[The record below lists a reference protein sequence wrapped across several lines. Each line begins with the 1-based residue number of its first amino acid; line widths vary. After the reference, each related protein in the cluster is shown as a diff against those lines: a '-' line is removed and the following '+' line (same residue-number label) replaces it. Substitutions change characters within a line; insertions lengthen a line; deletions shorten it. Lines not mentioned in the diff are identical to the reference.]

1 MSIGYMFVLAILKSL
16 TEEDRK
22 GSFIK
27 EMYDLSIDESLKTG
41 IKGIEMLLCREKKT
55 LKRALSPSEMQKI
68 DIKEENI
75 EFVGA
80 EVQKFLSKVDI
91 TDEVFRQCKY
101 DKKVLE
107 TYLWKKYVESK
118 GETIERESDIKK
130 SLNIVTDILIKTLYE
145 SEDFVQNF
153 LIQIS
158 NTVDNIQKDLQSIF
172 KYVNQL
178 SGDKQEILEILR
190 TMIKIDKSENIES
203 PVLENKFQNNKKDDY
218 IRIWNGKLFLS
229 NDGEANPQTLK
240 NAFVVPDYIL
250 HRAVESIGFTETD
263 SLEQIIKK
271 FIEYEH
277 SADMLIM
284 GAPGI
289 GKSSISAW
297 IADKYAMDDRIIIL
311 RFRDWDQEDFQESL
325 LKTICEALNCKKR
338 DLEGKILILEGFDEI
353 KILDRKNE
361 LLYNFCN
368 EVNDFDDLKYIIT
381 SRPNYIDEQSF
392 YNVLELKVFDI
403 ERIKIFYR
411 NILGKS
417 LERTDKISSNL
428 DVLGIPVIL
437 YLALM
442 SGVEITENPTK
453 PELYNRIFGE
463 KRGIFNKFSDGKSE
477 YSKGSQLMRNPEN
490 IKNYLNFLCD
500 VGYKIFLKGGGRLG
514 DDEYEV
520 PNLAFFGKQI
530 SILEFPIKYFF
541 ENSNTDIEFVH
552 NSIYE
557 YFVAEYFYRDI
568 RNMLIESSGMEDK
581 LADKLGEWLI
591 GNKVLSLE
599 IYEFLEYKINEN
611 LLDKYNFVLKT
622 FHTMLQNG
630 MTRKLEGACITPKE
644 REMLLFSRMLD
655 FVHLWRRKAY
665 KMDPSK
671 LSGFIAQNSTYRL
684 NLVNVDLQNTQLTN
698 IDLSK
703 ANLNGAILTDV
714 DLSDANLAS
723 ADLSGANMQRA
734 KLANANLANSNLEG
748 TDLRNAQ
755 LPGANLA
762 GANLTDAKLQ
772 HTNLKNTNLQKSI
785 LVKANFSNAEL
796 IGANLSDANLSEAI
810 LENTA
815 LKKCNFSRACMRSA
829 NLMKARFGD
838 AILAGA
844 DLTDADLITAELD
857 EAYFGNA
864 TLLRTD
870 LRGTDLRN
878 VDFRNANLSQTKLGR
893 ADLRGV
899 ILQDVMLDDPHLDD
913 AIIENALFGE
923 VALTSLEKKYD
934 LSELQIFVRVDGR
947 ILPYREFRRERGW

>member
-1 MSIGYMFVLAILKSL
+1 MFVSAILKSL
-16 TEEDRK
+16 TEDDKKR
-22 GSFIK
+22 SFIK
-27 EMYDLSIDESLKTG
+27 EMYDLSIDESLKIS
-41 IKGIEMLLCREKKT
+41 IKEMEMLLNREKDT
-55 LKRALSPSEMQKI
+55 LNGALSASKMQKM

-80 EVQKFLSKVDI
+80 EVRQLLSTVDI
-91 TDEVFRQCKY
+91 TDDVFRQCKY

-107 TYLWKKYVESK
+107 NYLWEKYAESK
-118 GETIERESDIKK
+118 SDMIECESDIKK
-130 SLNIVTDILIKTLYE
+130 GLSNVTDILIKTLYE
-145 SEDFVQNF
+145 SEDFIQNF
-153 LIQIS
+153 LIQIN
-158 NTVDNIQKDLQSIF
+158 NTVDIIQKDLQLVF
-172 KYVNQL
+172 KHVNQL
-178 SGDKQEILEILR
+178 SGDKQEILDILR
-190 TMIKIDKSENIES
+190 TMIRFDKGENIES
-203 PVLENKFQNNKKDDY
+203 ASLENKFKNNKKGDY

-240 NAFVVPDYIL
+240 NAFVVPDYKL

-271 FIEYEH
+271 FIEFDH
-277 SADMLIM
+277 NADMLIM

-289 GKSSISAW
+289 GKSSITAW
-297 IADKYAMDDRIIIL
+297 IADKYETDDRIIIL

-325 LKTICEALNCKKR
+325 LKTICATLNCKKR
-338 DLEGKILILEGFDEI
+338 DLDGKILILEGFDEI
-353 KILDRKNE
+353 KILDKKNE
-361 LLYNFCN
+361 LLNNFRN

-392 YNVLELKVFDI
+392 YTVLELKVFDI

-411 NILGKS
+411 SILGKS
-417 LERTDKISSNL
+417 LEKTEKITQNL

-463 KRGIFNKFSDGKSE
+463 KKGIFNKFSDGKSE

-490 IKNYLNFLCD
+490 IKIYLNFLCD
-500 VGYKIFLKGGGRLG
+500 IGYKIFLQGGGPLDAR
-514 DDEYEV
+514 YYNV
-520 PNLAFFGKQI
+520 PNLAYLGKQI

-541 ENSNTDIEFVH
+541 ENTNMDIEFVH

-557 YFVAEYFYRDI
+557 YFAAEYFYRNI
-568 RNMLIESSGMEDK
+568 RNMLIESSGMEQE
-581 LADKLGEWLI
+581 LAEKLGEWLI
-591 GNKVLSLE
+591 SSKVPSLE

-611 LLDKYNFVLKT
+611 LLDKYNFVLRT

-630 MTRKLEGACITPKE
+630 MTRKLEGSCATPKE
-644 REMLLFSRMLD
+644 HEMLLFSRMLD
-655 FVHLWRRKAY
+655 FLHLWRRKAY
-665 KMDPSK
+665 KIDPSK
-671 LSGFIAQNSTYRL
+671 LSVFIAQNSTYRL
-684 NLVNVDLQNTQLTN
+684 NLVNVDLQNTRLTN
-698 IDLSK
+698 IDLCK
-703 ANLNGAILTDV
+703 ANLYGAILTDV

-723 ADLSGANMQRA
+723 SDLTGANMQRV
-734 KLANANLANSNLEG
+734 KLANANLVNSNLSG
-748 TDLRNAQ
+748 ADLRNAQ

-772 HTNLKNTNLQKSI
+772 HTNLKNTTLRKSI
-785 LVKANFSNAEL
+785 LVKANLSNAEL
-796 IGANLSDANLSEAI
+796 IGANLSEANLSEAI
-810 LENTA
+810 LENTT
-815 LKKCNFSRACMRSA
+815 LKKSNFSRACMRSA

-857 EAYFGNA
+857 EAYLGSA
-864 TLLRTD
+864 ILLRTD

-878 VDFRNANLSQTKLGR
+878 VDFKNANLSQAKLGR

-899 ILQDVMLDDPHLDD
+899 ILQTVMLDDIHLDD
-913 AIIENALFGE
+913 AIIENALFEE
-923 VALTSLEKKYD
+923 VALTNLEKKYD
-934 LSELQIFVRVDGR
+934 LSELQIYVRVDGR
-947 ILPYREFRRERGW
+947 ILTYWEYRKERGW